1 MSSTNRSKLREE
13 HKEDYYVTPQW
24 CVREFLRAWE
34 NDNSRVSRVS
44 NVAPKHSLVLDPCAG
59 GDATNP
65 MTYPT
70 VLKEWGFN
78 PITMDLREDSP
89 CQFPGEDFLT
99 VDLMDLKFDMIITNP
114 PYNLAVPM
122 IERALE
128 LVKPMGWVVMLLRVN
143 FLGAQKRGEWWQTHM
158 PHSVFT
164 HSKRPCFYPDNWREL
179 MPWLEKKGTDSTEY
193 AHFVWQKPAPDD
205 IQYPYRGFVIPH
217 ERGVSDAPG
226 PVAFT
231 AI

>member
-24 CVREFLRAWE
+24 CVREFLNAWE
-34 NDNSRVSRVS
+34 KDSCKISGLPS
-44 NVAPKHSLVLDPCAG
+44 DALILDPCAG
-59 GDATNP
+59 GDRINP

-70 VLKEWGFN
+70 VLQEWGIN
-78 PITMDLREDSP
+78 PITMDLRSDSP

-99 VDLMDLKFDMIITNP
+99 ADLMDLKFDMIITNP

-158 PHSVFT
+158 PESKWT

-193 AHFVWQKPAPDD
+193 AHYVWQKTSSSTN
-205 IQYPYRGFVIPH
+205 PYRGFVIPH
-217 ERGVSDAPG
+217 VKGVSDAQG
-226 PVAFT
+226 PMAL
-231 AI
+231 AAA

>member
-24 CVREFLRAWE
+24 CVREFLNAWE
-34 NDNSRVSRVS
+34 KDYCKVS
-44 NVAPKHSLVLDPCAG
+44 NLQSDALILDPCAG
-59 GDATNP
+59 GDVTNP

-128 LVKPMGWVVMLLRVN
+128 LTKPMGWVVMLLRVN

-158 PHSVFT
+158 PESKWT
-164 HSKRPCFYPDNWREL
+164 HSRRPCFYPDNWREL

-193 AHFVWQKPAPDD
+193 AHYVWQKGNAANS
-205 IQYPYRGFVIPH
+205 YRGFIIPH

-226 PVAFT
+226 PLASTT
-231 AI
+231 A